1 MQKSKSKYASLGYSL
16 VVGVL
21 FGVGAAVIFAAGFF
35 FRDLVGMPSVFAAP
49 FASEQDGY
57 PLLDEVQ
64 AIIDQHYLREQPDYS
79 IRQYAAIRG
88 MLVALEDRYTFFID
102 PPVAQSESD
111 VLAGTYGGVGVE
123 VRRNEQGDF
132 VLYPYKDSPAAAAG
146 IAEGDILKAV
156 NGTPVDLSTPQDS
169 LDQML
174 RGEVKEGNGAEVTV
188 IQADD
193 NELTVFIPFAVINV
207 PSVLW
212 RVLSEDEQIGYVE
225 ILRFTSRTPEE
236 LQTALTELNSAGI
249 TSLVLDLRN
258 NAGGLLQESIDVA
271 SQFLLD
277 TEVVVYERDNDSEQA
292 FNARGD
298 ALAADLPIAVLVNG
312 GTASAAELVAGAIR
326 DNEHGILVGQ
336 KTFGKG
342 TVQQIFRLSDESSLH
357 VTSAEWLTPGRAPLD
372 GTGLEPDIA
381 MIPDPNGR
389 DVELGE
395 AVRQL
400 QQQIETVKADEN
412 D

>member
-1 MQKSKSKYASLGYSL
+1 MQKSKSRYAGLGYSL
-16 VVGVL
+16 VMGVL
-21 FGVGAAVIFAAGFF
+21 VGVGAAVIFAAGFF
-35 FRDLVGMPSVFAAP
+35 FRDLVGMQSVFAAP
-49 FASEQDGY
+49 FTTSTTENSY

-64 AIIDQHYLREQPDYS
+64 TIIDQHYLRDQPEYTQ
-79 IRQYAAIRG
+79 RQYSAIRG
-88 MLVALEDRYTFFID
+88 MLVSLEDRYTFFID

-111 VLAGTYGGVGVE
+111 VLAGTYGGIGVE
-123 VRRNEQGDF
+123 LRRNEQGDF

-146 IAEGDILKAV
+146 ITDGDILQAV
-156 NGTPVDLSTPQDS
+156 NGTFVDLSLQQDA

-174 RGEVKEGNGAEVTV
+174 RGEVKEGNGVEITV
-188 IQADD
+188 LQADD
-193 NELTVFIPFAVINV
+193 SELTVFIPFAVINV

-212 RVLSEDEQIGYVE
+212 RVLDDASNVGYVE

-236 LQTALTELNSAGI
+236 LQTALTDLNDAEVDGLI
-249 TSLVLDLRN
+249 LDLRN

-271 SQFLLD
+271 SQFLTED
-277 TEVVVYERDNDSEQA
+277 EVVLYERDKDNERT
-292 FNARGD
+292 FNARGG
-298 ALAADLPIAVLVNG
+298 ALAPEIPMVVIVNR

-326 DNEHGILVGQ
+326 DNERGILVGQ
-336 KTFGKG
+336 KTYGKG

-357 VTSAEWLTPGRAPLD
+357 VTSAEWLTPSRAPLD

-395 AVRQL
+395 ALRQL
-400 QQQIETVKADEN
+400 QQQLVEDTEN
-412 D
+412 G